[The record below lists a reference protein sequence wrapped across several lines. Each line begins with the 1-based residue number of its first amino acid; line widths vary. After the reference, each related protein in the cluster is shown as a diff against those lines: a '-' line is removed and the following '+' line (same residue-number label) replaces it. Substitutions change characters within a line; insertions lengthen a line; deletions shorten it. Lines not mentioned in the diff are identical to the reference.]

1 MRSLLSL
8 LVVTVLVLVVV
19 GFFRGWFT
27 LSGDGR
33 GTESSKVTLTVDT
46 DKVKEDA
53 EKAKDKTAEFSGK
66 VKEEAKDLAG
76 QARDNVKS
84 SGR

>member
-8 LVVTVLVLVVV
+8 LGVVVLILAVV

-27 LSGDGR
+27 ITGDGR
-33 GTESSKVTLTVDT
+33 GGESSKVTLTVDA

-53 EKAKDKTAEFSGK
+53 GKAKDKTMELSGK
-66 VKEEAKDLAG
+66 AKDEAKDLT
-76 QARDNVKS
+76 RKTKDTVKTS
-84 SGR
+84 DG